1 MRLSQNWFLFEYL
14 SIVFGFCQRDL
25 KLHTLIGKQ
34 VCQAFCYLK
43 IQHNG
48 PEFIPLGAALEE
60 VNLKLPAKSEHDI
73 WRLPG
78 ALLMMVGVSYLQW
91 HIVQCARLSSFNKW
105 SLYHSGST
113 TASTLSSFQ
122 EDSVYRLKCL
132 VYIYYLHEWSLSFI
146 VKISFEYPIYTFT
159 WTTWRLFGSLLLL
172 YCSAWVWSCE
182 PSKKAWN
189 TTRCFY
195 LKHRCLCEVSP
206 AVVCVRH
213 TSPPPCLVSLFA
225 GIYSAWKMLNPQ
237 NL

>member
-73 WRLPG
+73 WRIPG
-78 ALLMMVGVSYLQW
+78 ALLVMVGVSYLQW

-105 SLYHSGST
+105 SLYHPGST

-146 VKISFEYPIYTFT
+146 VKALLCTLSILYT
-159 WTTWRLFGSLLLL
+159 LSHGQHEGSLVHHSYFPVVLG
-172 YCSAWVWSCE
+172 CE
-182 PSKKAWN
+182 AVNLPKKPEIQHDAFIWN
-189 TTRCFY
+189 T
-195 LKHRCLCEVSP
+195 
-206 AVVCVRH
+206 AVCVR
-213 TSPPPCLVSLFA
+213 C
-225 GIYSAWKMLNPQ
+225 PQ
-237 NL
+237 LWFV